1 MTALLL
7 LGLSAFL
14 AATIIPFSSEVA
26 LAGALST
33 GVDPTA
39 AVLTA
44 TIGNSLGSICTF
56 YLGYWGKLSYLERYC
71 RISESQILAIQ
82 SKINRYGA
90 WAAVGCFLPLIG
102 DGTGIF
108 QVQSTTFHLPDDAG
122 QTLPLPALPGSLLLQ
137 FEMFENVGAIY
148 SIKSLLINY
157 LRFRRH
163 HCHHHRISRI
173 GEQIIG
179 GGREGHIQL

>member
-102 DGTGIF
+102 DVLAVGLGFFKYNPRRFIC
-108 QVQSTTFHLPDDAG
+108 LM
-122 QTLPLPALPGSLLLQ
+122 TLGKLCRYLLCLGAYYSSLKCLKMLAQ
-137 FEMFENVGAIY
+137 F
-148 SIKSLLINY
+148 
-157 LRFRRH
+157 
-163 HCHHHRISRI
+163 
-173 GEQIIG
+173 
-179 GGREGHIQL
+179 IQ